1 MDPKHLLAQS
11 TVTYPPFVDPHSIGN
26 PTNQL
31 EKLIGQ
37 AIGILTIVAVIY
49 FTIQIIFAGYSFI
62 SASGD
67 SKKLEEARHS
77 ITNSILGLFIV
88 VIAIGIGSL
97 IATLLGIENPLDLNA
112 LFTRMGL

>member
-11 TVTYPPFVDPHSIGN
+11 TVTYPPFDPPSLGN

-37 AIGILTIVAVIY
+37 VIGILTLVAVIY
-49 FTIQIIFAGYSFI
+49 FAIQIIFAGYSFI
-62 SASGD
+62 SANGD

-112 LFTRMGL
+112 LFTKMGL